1 MKLTEATGLS
11 EEEEQSGQSHSA
23 SSSMRQVHPTVG
35 DEMQDW
41 MEGSLGA
48 QPSWTSFLKRR
59 SLNLILKVLGHRVVM
74 KGFESRGVTWKDL
87 HWGKFT

>member
-1 MKLTEATGLS
+1 
-11 EEEEQSGQSHSA
+11 
-23 SSSMRQVHPTVG
+23 
-35 DEMQDW
+35 

-74 KGFESRGVTWKDL
+74 TPTDPGSTEFLTFPLNAYMREFEDDPHVLLMYNSITYCTSSSLAKPLVCLRPA
-87 HWGKFT
+87 